1 MNTTVA
7 ARPSL
12 AGDPVRV
19 VDSLVGALAA
29 AQNRDG
35 GWGAAKGRTSDT
47 EATSLATLALSGV
60 TKGPLARTV
69 GDGVEWLI
77 ERQNADGGWP
87 PKAPVRES
95 SWTTALATL
104 ALGNLDPGRQ
114 AALRG
119 ARWLIHQEGRGLGWL
134 GWTVFWLFP
143 RMRPTELNPDLK
155 GWPWRSRALSWVE
168 PTAYA
173 LMALKK
179 LGPSIHESG
188 VQERIRQGELLIY
201 DRMCQGGGWNYG
213 NTRTLGENLAPYP
226 DTTALALIALQDH
239 GAREANQQSL
249 EKLRQML
256 DRVDSGLTL
265 SWSTLCFALYGVE
278 TAELRRRLVREY
290 EATRFLGRTRTLALA
305 LLALTDGSN
314 TFRV

>member
-1 MNTTVA
+1 M
-7 ARPSL
+7 
-12 AGDPVRV
+12 
-19 VDSLVGALAA
+19 
-29 AQNRDG
+29 AQPGRDG
-35 GWGAAKGRTSDT
+35 LG
-47 EATSLATLALSGV
+47 
-60 TKGPLARTV
+60 
-69 GDGVEWLI
+69 WLI

-87 PKAPVRES
+87 PKAPLRES

-104 ALGNLDPGRQ
+104 ALVNLEPGRQ
-114 AALRG
+114 GALRG
-119 ARWLIHQEGRGLGWL
+119 ARWLIHQEGQRFGWL
-134 GWTVFWLFP
+134 AWTLFRLVP

-155 GWPWRSRALSWVE
+155 GWPWMSRAFSWVE

-179 LGPSIHESG
+179 LRPSIQDSG

-201 DRMCQGGGWNYG
+201 DRMCRGGGWNYG
-213 NTRTLGENLAPYP
+213 NTRVLGENLAPYP

-239 GAREANQQSL
+239 RAREANQESL
-249 EKLRQML
+249 EVLRHML
-256 DRVDSGLTL
+256 DRIDSGLTL
-265 SWSTLCFALYGVE
+265 SWSTLCFAIYGVE